1 MRSRKGIVLAGGSGT
16 RLSPLTT
23 VVSKQLL
30 PVFNKPMVYYPIHS
44 LILAGIRDILI
55 ITRPIDL
62 PLFKRLLGDGNQ
74 WGVTIEYAEQPSP
87 DGLAQALLIAETFLD
102 GAPAA
107 LILGD
112 NLFHGGG
119 LKDLFIKADQR
130 RQGAT
135 IFLYQVANPKRYGV
149 AEMSDDGR
157 VIGIE
162 EKPMSPRSSMAVTGL
177 YFFDEHAPEMAKGL
191 KPSLRGELEI
201 TDLNNLYIT
210 SSRLHG
216 EDLGNGTAW
225 FDAGTFESLIAAG
238 NYFQSLEHRLGMPVG
253 SPEQAAI
260 ENGWLKDEANDR

>member
-1 MRSRKGIVLAGGSGT
+1 M
-16 RLSPLTT
+16 
-23 VVSKQLL
+23 
-30 PVFNKPMVYYPIHS
+30 
-44 LILAGIRDILI
+44 
-55 ITRPIDL
+55 
-62 PLFKRLLGDGNQ
+62 
-74 WGVTIEYAEQPSP
+74 TIKYAEQPSP

-102 GAPAA
+102 GAPSA

-112 NLFHGGG
+112 NLFHGSG

-130 RQGAT
+130 REGAT
-135 IFLYQVANPKRYGV
+135 IFLYQVANPKQYGV
-149 AEMSDDGR
+149 AEMSADGR
-157 VIGIE
+157 VIRIE
-162 EKPMSPRSSMAVTGL
+162 EKPTIPRAMAVTGL

-191 KPSLRGELEI
+191 KPSIRGELEI

-260 ENGWLKDEANDR
+260 ENGWLDDASNDR